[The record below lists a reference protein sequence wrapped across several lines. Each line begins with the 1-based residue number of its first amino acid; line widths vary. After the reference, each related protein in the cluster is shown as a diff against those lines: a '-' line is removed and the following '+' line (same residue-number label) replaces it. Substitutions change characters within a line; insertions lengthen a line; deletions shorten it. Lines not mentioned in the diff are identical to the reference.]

1 MDAIRK
7 AEGFENQYLFVIK
20 DTILSEYRDDPL
32 FDAATI
38 TDIGYFP
45 HARYHYRYREQGCSQ
60 AIVMICVAGRGSFR
74 ALPGDPIDLLP
85 GNAVIIPPNQPHEY
99 QADADSPWSVFW
111 FHISGKMIAPY
122 CLMCEPN
129 KPIQL
134 DPDLLTEIQSSFH
147 KCFNILKRPIQ
158 RESLFAV
165 SQYATGI
172 LAAIATAS
180 KTASIN
186 ITAKGEEAVVQAIS
200 YMKANLHRGLTLAEI
215 AGAANFSPSHLHTL
229 FKHST
234 GHAPVDYFIQMKMQ
248 SASKQLYF
256 TNKSIKEIAAQF
268 GIFDSCYFS
277 RLFKK
282 TIGMPPSD
290 YRNLSKG

>member
-1 MDAIRK
+1 MSHI
-7 AEGFENQYLFVIK
+7 
-20 DTILSEYRDDPL
+20 
-32 FDAATI
+32 
-38 TDIGYFP
+38 
-45 HARYHYRYREQGCSQ
+45 
-60 AIVMICVAGRGSFR
+60 
-74 ALPGDPIDLLP
+74 
-85 GNAVIIPPNQPHEY
+85 NQP
-99 QADADSPWSVFW
+99 
-111 FHISGKMIAPY
+111 ILI
-122 CLMCEPN
+122 
-129 KPIQL
+129 
-134 DPDLLTEIQSSFH
+134 DPDILTEIQSNFH
-147 KCFNILKRPIQ
+147 KCFNILKRPVQ

-172 LAAIATAS
+172 LAAIGIAS
-180 KTASIN
+180 KTARIN

-200 YMKANLHRGLTLAEI
+200 YMKDNLHNSLTLADI
-215 AGAANFSPSHLHTL
+215 SSAANFSPSHLHTL

-282 TIGMPPSD
+282 TIGISPSE